1 MSEMIPV
8 SLYGIDSQM
17 CERFYVELSSLVS
30 GSDEDPKYS
39 NALFSI
45 EADSLMQNLEVAEI
59 WAGRDIIEWSEE
71 IAIEIEMSIRAANYP
86 EVSMLEH
93 LLTLDKMDAVRVSQ
107 WVHFYSRVYPIY
119 SEDAC
124 KTLTN
129 MGLDTPF
136 KPDDMASYGL
146 YVARLEGLKIHSPY
160 WGLPE
165 IGLPRSRLLQLGLE
179 RFN

>member
-1 MSEMIPV
+1 MIPV

-17 CERFYVELSSLVS
+17 CERFYVELSRLVS
-30 GSDEDPKYS
+30 GSIDDSNYS

-45 EADSLMQNLEVAEI
+45 EEDSILQNIEIADKWSQNKLMDWQ
-59 WAGRDIIEWSEE
+59 EE
-71 IAIEIEMSIRAANYP
+71 IANEVEMCIRAVNYP

-93 LLTLDKMDAVRVSQ
+93 LLTIEGLDAVRVSK
-107 WVHFYSRVYPIY
+107 WMHFYSRVFPIY
-119 SEDAC
+119 SEAAC
-124 KTLTN
+124 KTLTK

-136 KPDDMASYGL
+136 EPTDMASYGL
-146 YVARLEGLKIHSPY
+146 YVTRLEGLKSYSPY

-165 IGLPRSRLLQLGLE
+165 IGLPRSRVLQLGLE

>member
-17 CERFYVELSSLVS
+17 CERFYVEFSSLISV
-30 GSDEDPKYS
+30 SDEDSNYS

-45 EADSLMQNLEVAEI
+45 EADSLMQNLEVAER
-59 WAGRDIIEWSEE
+59 WAGLEVIQWPEE
-71 IAIEIEMSIRAANYP
+71 VANEIEMSIRAANYP

-93 LLTLDKMDAVRVSQ
+93 LLTLDNMDAVRISQ

-119 SEDAC
+119 SEGAC
-124 KTLTN
+124 KTLTK

-136 KPDDMASYGL
+136 RPDDMASYGL
-146 YVARLEGLKIHSPY
+146 YVTRLEGLKIHSPY

-179 RFN
+179 RFD